1 MFNINDSRAR
11 TLCVLFLTVAVLS
24 VIDVCPG
31 HSRTVEDVIS
41 SLKGLSGESRRQ
53 KLEEGARKEGKA
65 VYYGTIQESDAREI
79 LEGFKRKHP
88 FLQTGHLRLSNTRL
102 LSKIATEAK
111 GGRHE
116 ADVIQT
122 SGLFGDEVVRGGL
135 VVKYASPETRRVR
148 EEFVD
153 KSGYWTAI
161 QQIPVVVGYNTKLVM
176 AKDVPKRYED
186 LFAPKYRGQLAL
198 DSDDQDVM
206 AGLVEAWGEEKT
218 MDFFKGLAINKAS
231 LRRGR
236 TLIGQLM
243 AAGEF
248 SMAPFLHSQIPIS
261 LKAQGAPVNY
271 VYLSPHLTKLVPMF
285 LAKHSPHPHSAILL
299 YDYLLSGEAQRI
311 IADKLDRVS
320 VRKDVE
326 GKHSGV
332 IKSKYSVVD
341 PSIEGARI
349 QRYQKFFTEIF
360 GAL

>member
-1 MFNINDSRAR
+1 MSYTTKFCIP
-11 TLCVLFLTVAVLS
+11 FLTVLLLS
-24 VIDVCPG
+24 AMDVRRG
-31 HSRTVEDVIS
+31 DSRTIEEVIN
-41 SLKGLSGESRRQ
+41 SLRGLSAEARRQ
-53 KLEEGARKEGKA
+53 KLQEGARNEGKA
-65 VYYGTIQESDAREI
+65 VYYGTIQESDARE
-79 LEGFKRKHP
+79 LLDGFKRKYP

-102 LSKIATEAK
+102 LGKISTEAK
-111 GGRHE
+111 AGRYE

-135 VVKYASPETRRVR
+135 VVKYVSPETKSVR
-148 EEFVD
+148 EEFVAR
-153 KSGYWTAI
+153 SGYWTAI
-161 QQIPVVVGYNTKLVM
+161 QQVPVVLGYNTNLVV

-186 LFAPKYRGQLAL
+186 VLAPKYRALLAL
-198 DSDDQDVM
+198 DTDDQDVM
-206 AGLVEAWGEEKT
+206 AGLADVWGEEKT
-218 MDFFKGLAINKAS
+218 IKFFKGLAANQAS

-236 TLIGQLM
+236 TLIGQLL

-248 SMAPFLHSQIPIS
+248 SIALFLHSQIPIS
-261 LKAQGAPVNY
+261 LMAQGAPVSY
-271 VYLSPHLTKLVPMF
+271 VYLAPHVTKLVPIF
-285 LAKHSPHPHSAILL
+285 LAKHSPHPYSAILL

-311 IADKLDRVS
+311 IADKLDRVP

>member
-1 MFNINDSRAR
+1 MFGR
-11 TLCVLFLTVAVLS
+11 TLIPRINVQFFLVSIFSFSVLIPQPGLSLTIDEVLNS
-24 VIDVCPG
+24 I
-31 HSRTVEDVIS
+31 
-41 SLKGLSGESRRQ
+41 KGLSGESRRK
-53 KLEEGARKEGKA
+53 KLEQGARREGKA

-79 LEGFKRKHP
+79 LEGFKRKYP
-88 FLQTGHLRLSNTRL
+88 ALQTGHLRLSNTRL

-122 SGLFGDEVVRGGL
+122 SGLFGDEVVRSGL
-135 VVKYASPETRRVR
+135 VVKYASPEAQNVR
-148 EEFVD
+148 PEFVD

-161 QQIPVVVGYNTKLVM
+161 QQIPVVVGYNIKLVN

-186 LFAPKYRGQLAL
+186 LLAPKFRGQLAL
-198 DSDDQDVM
+198 DSDDQDAM
-206 AGLVEAWGEEKT
+206 AGFVDAWGEEKAKE
-218 MDFFKGLAINKAS
+218 FFKGLAGNRAS

-248 SMAPFLHSQIPIS
+248 LMAPFLHSQIPIS
-261 LKAQGAPVNY
+261 LKAQGAPVEY
-271 VYLSPHLTKLVPMF
+271 VYLAPHLTKLVPMF

-311 IADKLDRVS
+311 IADKLDRVP

-326 GKHSGV
+326 GKHAGV
-332 IKSKYSVVD
+332 ISSKYSVVD
-341 PSIEGARI
+341 PSIESARI
-349 QRYQKFFTEIF
+349 QRYQKFFVEIF

>member
-1 MFNINDSRAR
+1 MFTTCNSHATRF
-11 TLCVLFLTVAVLS
+11 CAVLLS
-24 VIDVCPG
+24 VVLVGVIGVQPG
-31 HSRTVEDVIS
+31 DSRTVEEVVN
-41 SLKGLSGESRRQ
+41 SLKGISTEARLQ
-53 KLEEGARKEGKA
+53 KLEEGARNERRA
-65 VYYGTIQESDAREI
+65 VYYGTIQESDARE
-79 LEGFKRKHP
+79 LLDGFKKKYP

-102 LSKIATEAK
+102 LGKISTEAK
-111 GGRHE
+111 AGRYE

-135 VVKYASPETRRVR
+135 VVKYASPETRSVR

-186 LFAPKYRGQLAL
+186 LFALKYRGQLAL

-248 SMAPFLHSQIPIS
+248 SIAPFLHSQIPIS

-271 VYLSPHLTKLVPMF
+271 VYLPPHITKLVPIF

-311 IADKLDRVS
+311 IADKLNRVP

-341 PSIEGARI
+341 PSIEGPRI